1 MKDLNPLAVAT
12 PHSGIREIVNM
23 VVGRP
28 DVLRLEIGQ
37 PSFDPPAH
45 VVEGALE
52 AAGRGGSGYT
62 ASAGMLPLRE
72 LLAQKLRTVNGIH
85 ASPNEITV
93 TVGAVGGI
101 SLALL
106 ALCAPGDE
114 VLIPDVAWPNYEMMA
129 ICLGLVTRTYPCGRD
144 QGYRPDLAALQPE
157 PGPRTKVI
165 ILNSPSNPAGAVF
178 DRQTVSA
185 VAEFAEKHDL
195 WLISDDTYDQLIY
208 EGEYFTPS
216 SFVRDERV
224 ISAFSFSKTY
234 AMPGWRV
241 GYLVASEAVSEQVH
255 KLMEPFVSCAPSISQ
270 HAAMAALSGPQECV
284 AEMRE
289 AYRQRRDA
297 ALEVLRTSERD
308 PYVPAGAFY
317 MLLDIRDTGMD
328 SRSFALR
335 LLEEESVAVAPG
347 AAFGPAA
354 EGSVRV
360 CFAPEEG
367 VVREGLERLVRF
379 VHKHSTSRVM

>member
-1 MKDLNPLAVAT
+1 MKALNALALAT

-23 VVGRP
+23 VVGRH

-37 PSFDPPAH
+37 PSFDPPPH
-45 VVEGALE
+45 VVD
-52 AAGRGGSGYT
+52 AAFAAASRGGSGYT

-72 LLAQKLRTVNGIH
+72 LLADKLRVVNGIH
-85 ASPNEITV
+85 ASPSEITV

-114 VLIPDVAWPNYEMMA
+114 ILVPDVAWPNYEMMA
-129 ICLGLVTRTYPCGRD
+129 ICLGLVARTYPCGRD
-144 QGYRPDLAALQPE
+144 QGYRPDLDALDPP
-157 PGPRTKVI
+157 PGARTKVV
-165 ILNSPSNPAGAVF
+165 ILNSPSNPAGVVF
-178 DRQTVSA
+178 DRETVAS
-185 VAEFAEKHDL
+185 VAEFADRHDL
-195 WLISDDTYDQLIY
+195 WLLSDDTYDQLIY
-208 EGEYFTPS
+208 DGDYVTPS
-216 SFVRDERV
+216 TFVREQRV

-241 GYLVASEAVSEQVH
+241 GYVVACDEVSAQIH

-270 HAAMAALSGPQECV
+270 HAAIAALSGPQECV
-284 AEMRE
+284 TEMRE
-289 AYRQRRDA
+289 AYRRRRDA
-297 ALEVLRTSERD
+297 ALDVLRAAGRGA
-308 PYVPAGAFY
+308 YVPAGAFY

-328 SRSFALR
+328 SRSFALK

-347 AAFGPAA
+347 AAFGLAA

-360 CFAPEEG
+360 CFAPDEA

-379 VHKHSTSRVM
+379 AKQQSSLRVA

>member
-1 MKDLNPLAVAT
+1 MKALNPLAVAT

-45 VVEGALE
+45 VAE
-52 AAGRGGSGYT
+52 AALAAARRGGSGYT
-62 ASAGMLPLRE
+62 ASAGMLALRE
-72 LLAQKLRTVNGIH
+72 LLVEKLKTVNGIE
-85 ASPNEITV
+85 ANPQEVTV

-106 ALCAPGDE
+106 ALCSAGDE
-114 VLIPDVAWPNYEMMA
+114 ILVPEVAWPNYEMMA
-129 ICLGLVTRTYPCGRD
+129 ICLGLVARPYPCGRET
-144 QGYRPDLAALQPE
+144 GYLPDLAALDPP
-157 PGPRTKVI
+157 PGPRTKVLI
-165 ILNSPSNPAGAVF
+165 INSPSNPAGVAF
-178 DRQTVSA
+178 DRQAIAS
-185 VAEFAEKHDL
+185 VAEFADLHDL

-208 EGEYFTPS
+208 EGEYVTPS
-216 SFVRDERV
+216 TFVREPRV

-241 GYLVASEAVSEQVH
+241 GYIVAAEEVSQQIQ
-255 KLMEPFVSCAPSISQ
+255 KLMEPFVSCAPSVSQ
-270 HAAMAALSGPQECV
+270 HAAIAALSGPQDCV
-284 AEMRE
+284 AEMRD

-297 ALEVLRTSERD
+297 GLAVLRQAGRD
-308 PYVPAGAFY
+308 AYVPSGAFY
-317 MLLDIRDTGMD
+317 MLLDIGDTGMD

-335 LLEEESVAVAPG
+335 LLEEQSVAVAPG

-354 EGSVRV
+354 EGLVRV
-360 CFAPEEG
+360 CFAPDEAI
-367 VVREGLERLVRF
+367 VAEGLERLVRF
-379 VHKHSTSRVM
+379 AEKHSTARVA

>member
-1 MKDLNPLAVAT
+1 MKALNPLALAT

-45 VVEGALE
+45 VLE
-52 AAGRGGSGYT
+52 AAFTAAGRGGSGYT

-72 LLAQKLRTVNGIH
+72 LLTEKLQTVNGLQ
-85 ASPNEITV
+85 ASPSEITV

-114 VLIPDVAWPNYEMMA
+114 ILIPDVAWPNYEMMA
-129 ICLGLVTRTYPCGRD
+129 ICLGLVARTYPCGRE
-144 QGYRPDLAALQPE
+144 QGYRPDVAALDPP
-157 PGPRTKVI
+157 PGPRTKAV
-165 ILNSPSNPAGAVF
+165 ILNSPSNPAGVVF
-178 DRQTVSA
+178 DRETVAS
-185 VAEFAEKHDL
+185 VAAFADKHDL

-208 EGEYFTPS
+208 EGDYATPAT
-216 SFVRDERV
+216 FVRDRRV

-241 GYLVASEAVSEQVH
+241 GYVVAPEAVSAQIH

-270 HAAMAALSGPQECV
+270 HAATAALSGPQECV
-284 AEMRE
+284 VEMRE
-289 AYRQRRDA
+289 AYRRRRDA
-297 ALEVLRTSERD
+297 ALDVLRPAGRVD
-308 PYVPAGAFY
+308 YVPAGAFY
-317 MLLDIRDTGMD
+317 MLLDVRDTGMD

-335 LLEEESVAVAPG
+335 LLQEESVAVAPG

-360 CFAPEEG
+360 CFAPDEA
-367 VVREGLERLVRF
+367 VVREGLARLVRF
-379 VHKHSTSRVM
+379 VEQHSIASVA